1 MHIKTTVFALTL
13 TIAASGTLLA
23 ASSTLFASEIYK
35 RIDSDGTVHY
45 SDLPTVGAEHL
56 SIRSRPTN
64 AERVQAQVQ
73 SQADDQALGAE
84 EKANAPQGP
93 TTDELRAEARE
104 RDEKCNMYRARQVE
118 FTRNRRIY
126 KMEDGERVYYDEAEM
141 QTARSGVDDQV
152 QEYCN

>member
-1 MHIKTTVFALTL
+1 MQIKTTVFALAL
-13 TIAASGTLLA
+13 TIAASG
-23 ASSTLFASEIYK
+23 TLFASEIYK

-56 SIRSRPTN
+56 SIRSRPTDPER
-64 AERVQAQVQ
+64 AQARVQSRVE
-73 SQADDQALGAE
+73 SQTTSAE

-93 TTDELRAEARE
+93 TAEELRAEARE
-104 RDEKCNMYRARQVE
+104 RDEKCNKYRDQQAR

-141 QTARSGVDDQV
+141 QAARSGVDDQV
-152 QEYCN
+152 QQHCN